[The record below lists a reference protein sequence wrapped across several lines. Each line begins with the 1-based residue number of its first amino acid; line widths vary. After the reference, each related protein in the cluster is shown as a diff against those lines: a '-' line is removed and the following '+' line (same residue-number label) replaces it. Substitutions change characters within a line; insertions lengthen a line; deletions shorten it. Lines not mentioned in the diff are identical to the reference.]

1 MNRYFFV
8 LNWILLAMVIAIWH
22 YAVPCL
28 QTKSVFIGAFLAAM
42 MCGGL
47 VSWQYYKDSD
57 REKKWKWRKRFFY
70 KNYHV
75 EVILQLIIALA
86 GLAFGEWFWRKFHI
100 ITGFAITYA
109 VNLIIEWSWAKLN
122 HYGRFSK

>member
-57 REKKWKWRKRFFY
+57 REKKWKWRKCFFY

-122 HYGRFSK
+122 QYGRFSK